1 MTAYAKT
8 LIAAALLALGLAVG
22 WTAQGWRKNAELAEL
37 RQERATELRQIAE
50 KTAATVTAVRVAEKA
65 ANDAISAADKK
76 STERIAKNDEE
87 TSRLRECV
95 RLGTC
100 GVRIVT
106 RVVRESG
113 GSGAADSSPGS
124 VGHAAVELDQD
135 VQQRVLDL
143 RESVQLDTEKLDY
156 LQRYAEACHKA
167 RAQAAE

>member
-1 MTAYAKT
+1 MVTQLKV
-8 LIAAALLALGLAVG
+8 LIAVVLFALGLATG
-22 WTAQGWRKNAELAEL
+22 WAVNGWRKNTELAEL

-50 KTAATVTAVRVAEKA
+50 KTAKAVTAVRAAEKA
-65 ANDAISAADKK
+65 SNDAISAADQK
-76 STERIAKNDEE
+76 STKRIAQNEEE

-113 GSGAADSSPGS
+113 SSGAADSSPGS

-143 RESVQLDTEKLDY
+143 KQSIEHDAEKLDY
-156 LQRYAEACHKA
+156 LQRYAEVCQ
-167 RAQAAE
+167 RAGVEAMK